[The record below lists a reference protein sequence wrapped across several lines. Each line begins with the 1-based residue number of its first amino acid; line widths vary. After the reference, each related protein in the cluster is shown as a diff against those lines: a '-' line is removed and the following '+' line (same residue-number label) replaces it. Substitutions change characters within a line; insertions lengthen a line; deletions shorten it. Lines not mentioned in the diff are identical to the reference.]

1 MNEPMCLGKLS
12 AAYADFCAERPLPDA
27 DVGSPVVERKGRAMR
42 FLRDAVI
49 TILLLAIIAVTAAFV
64 VVRRGGLAASAEPGR
79 LERSV
84 AGRLVRFAIPVDA
97 DRQQSP
103 FGGQAAAW
111 RQAREHYLDHCAV
124 CHGRDAKGH
133 TEMGAN
139 MYPKVPDLT
148 STQVQRRSDGALFHI
163 IQNGIRWTGMPAW
176 KNEHSPEETWQ
187 LVAFIRK
194 APTLAEADM
203 KIEEPVP
210 TTGETP
216 AKEAPPHRHRH

>member
-1 MNEPMCLGKLS
+1 
-12 AAYADFCAERPLPDA
+12 
-27 DVGSPVVERKGRAMR
+27 MR

-49 TILLLAIIAVTAAFV
+49 TILLLAIAAVTAAVV
-64 VVRRGGLAASAEPGR
+64 VVRGGGLSAGTEPGR

-84 AGRLVRFAIPVDA
+84 AARLVRLAIPADA

-103 FGGQAAAW
+103 LGGQAEVW

-148 STQVQRRSDGALFHI
+148 STQVQRRSDGALFYI

-176 KNEHSPEETWQ
+176 KKEHSPEETWK

-203 KIEEPVP
+203 KIEEPVA
-210 TTGETP
+210 TTGEKP